1 MDIIPLTTIVNK
13 KIQNLKLLEK
23 LKEDELLYVI
33 DQDGIEKDKSN
44 FDIYQKLSKKYQLW
58 VDTAPRRLGDVVDV
72 FMTGAIKITLRKI
85 FYSYIKLESIREIS
99 DNKIYA
105 SIDVNNHSK
114 FFNDFL
120 LTSFDG
126 IILFYSRDELEKD
139 FKKEEAMKNI
149 LTKYNTFIYENNK
162 KNIGY
167 WSKFKPSCFIVEISK
182 YWEFKKNE

>member
-58 VDTAPRRLGDVVDV
+58 IDNSPRRLGDVVDA
-72 FMTGAIKITLRKI
+72 FMTGVIKITLRKI
-85 FYSYIKLESIREIS
+85 VHSYIKIESIREIS

-105 SIDVNNHSK
+105 SIEDNNQFN
-114 FFNDFL
+114 FFNDYL
-120 LTSFDG
+120 LKSFDG
-126 IILFYSRDELEKD
+126 IIIFYKRDELEKD

-167 WSKFKPSCFIVEISK
+167 WSKFNPSSFIVEISK
-182 YWEFKKNE
+182 YWEFKKNG